1 MKTDSILCCRISF
14 LAIFLLLW
22 GYADSAQL
30 SDNDSWQE
38 QYQEIEKKI
47 SENKGLKKIA
57 ASETDVLDTNALIL
71 STDRTPGDV
80 LLRRTA
86 ALLKSI
92 KTIDKSSK
100 IVQLEK
106 KFNALTSN
114 SCQKG
119 LAKSAASGIASDKDL
134 FMQLNALSKELAFSN
149 PLVDFDS
156 LLFAGY
162 VMPKGGTENHICD
175 QYNAWNIGMGGGLF
189 ILKGILSGNVTL
201 IDVLKN
207 SQCTNGSFKGSN
219 LAGGAFL
226 SPDLSYDGKTI
237 VFSWSPTANPCY
249 HIFKVNID
257 GSNLTQLTDGVARP
271 ANFLINSNH
280 NDMDPVWLPNG
291 RIAFISDRRGGYG
304 RCHTKEKPTF
314 TLHSMKDDGSDIIC
328 LSYHETNEWHPSV
341 DNRGK
346 IVYTR
351 WDYVDRDDCIAH
363 HMWECFP
370 DGRDPRSYHGNYPLP
385 LNTLSGS
392 NFRDGRFDR
401 PVGEFHIRAI
411 PNSSKYIA
419 TAGTHHHF
427 TFGELI
433 MLDPHE
439 TEDDGKVSQVK
450 RITTFWNN
458 WPDFAIGPYG
468 TPWPL
473 SEDYYICNKDKKI
486 IFRDKFGTEQDIYTS
501 TASWRPVDP
510 IPVKA
515 RKMPQS
521 ITTATWQGERK
532 TLSDHYRA
540 TIKINNVKYGDM
552 ALPDTN
558 IKAVRLVQVFP
569 KETVKLNEP
578 RVGYPSESLCRMSL
592 GTAPV
597 EPDGSVHCEAPVGKI
612 IYFQLINDKGLA
624 VASMRSA
631 TYVHEGEQMV
641 CTGCHENKW
650 KSTPSSTNNAFK
662 RAPSKLTPDAGGV
675 EPVNFARL
683 VKPVFD
689 KNCTSCHKQKAKGP
703 DMSYGSLKNYAFFFC
718 TEASPSAPPWLNGDI
733 VSPVK
738 GGSRSVP
745 GKLGASFSKLI
756 NYINGS
762 HNNVKLTDDEY
773 KRVTLWLDLNSNE
786 LGAEYNVTQQWGEQL
801 VWPRIDV
808 TPTNPQGIEIDYP
821 VFGTNVIQNKKQN
834 EQIRVY
840 RNGSVISINNS
851 HAAITEASIFDLS
864 GRRVYQW
871 HFDKETNSFNF
882 DMKKFSLAKG
892 TYILTASAPKQKGII
907 DESNM
912 PVKFLIQ

>member
-1 MKTDSILCCRISF
+1 MKPKIITIYRMAF
-14 LAIFLLLW
+14 LAILVPLLC
-22 GYADSAQL
+22 YANTTQSFTEDF
-30 SDNDSWQE
+30 WQQ
-38 QYQEIEKKI
+38 QYQEIQHKI
-47 SENKGLKKIA
+47 DETKSLKKSAIPK
-57 ASETDVLDTNALIL
+57 SEMLDTNALIL
-71 STDRTPGDV
+71 STDRTPTDV
-80 LLRRTA
+80 LLRRTE
-86 ALLKSI
+86 ALLKSL
-92 KTIDKSSK
+92 KTLSKSSK
-100 IVQLEK
+100 FTQLEQK
-106 KFNALTSN
+106 LNALKSKA
-114 SCQKG
+114 SQKG
-119 LAKSAASGIASDKDL
+119 LAKSAVSDAADDKDL
-134 FMQLNALSKELAFSN
+134 FMQINALNKEAAISN

-156 LLFAGY
+156 LLCVGY

-189 ILKGILSGNVTL
+189 IIKGIKSGNVQL

-237 VFSWSPTANPCY
+237 VFSWSPSSNPCY

-257 GSNLTQLTDGVARP
+257 GSNLTQLTDGSARP
-271 ANFLINSNH
+271 QNFLTNSNH

-291 RIAFISDRRGGYG
+291 RIVFISDRRGGYG

-363 HMWECFP
+363 HMWECYP

-392 NFRDGRFDR
+392 NFTDGRFSR

-411 PNSSKYIA
+411 PNSTKYIA
-419 TAGTHHHF
+419 TCGNHHAF

-433 MLDPHE
+433 MLDPH
-439 TEDDGKVSQVK
+439 TIEDDGKVSQVK

-458 WPDFAIGPYG
+458 WPDFAEGPYG
-468 TPWPL
+468 TAWPL
-473 SEDYYICNKDKKI
+473 SEDYYICNKAKKI
-486 IFRDKFGTEQDIYTS
+486 ILRDRFGTEQDIYTS

-515 RKMPQS
+515 RKAPS
-521 ITTATWQGERK
+521 AITTATWQGERK
-532 TLSDHYRA
+532 GLSDHYRA
-540 TIKINNVKYGDM
+540 TIKINNVKNADM
-552 ALPDTN
+552 PFPANVN
-558 IKAVRLVQVFP
+558 IKSLRIVQLFP
-569 KETVKLNEP
+569 KETMKINEP
-578 RVGYPSESLCRMSL
+578 RTGYPAEALCRMSL

-597 EPDGSVHCEAPVGKI
+597 ESDGSVYCEAPVGKI
-612 IYFQLINDKGLA
+612 IHFQLLDDKGLA

-631 TYVHEGEQMV
+631 TYVHEGEQML
-641 CTGCHENKW
+641 CHGCHENKW
-650 KSTPSSTNNAFK
+650 MATPPVSGMAFK
-662 RAPSKLTPDAGGV
+662 RDPSKLTPDAGGV

-689 KNCTSCHKQKAKGP
+689 KNCTPCHTQRGKGP
-703 DMSYGSLKNYAFFFC
+703 NMSFGSLKNYAFYYC
-718 TEASPSAPPWLNGDI
+718 GDGNPYINGDI
-733 VSPVK
+733 VTPIR

-745 GKLGASFSKLI
+745 GKLGASFSKMI

-762 HNNVKLTDDEY
+762 HNNVKLTEDEY
-773 KRVTLWLDLNSNE
+773 KRVTLWLDLNSME
-786 LGAEYNVTQQWGEQL
+786 LSADYNVSQQRSGQL

-808 TPTNPQGIEIDYP
+808 TTTNPQGIETNRP
-821 VFGTNVIQNKKQN
+821 VFGVTHVQNKKLN
-834 EQIRVY
+834 EQMRVY
-840 RNGSVISINNS
+840 RNGSIISINLPQI
-851 HAAITEASIFDLS
+851 AITGATIYDLS
-864 GRRVYQW
+864 GRLVYSW
-871 HFDKETNSFNF
+871 NFDKETYSFNF
-882 DMKKFSLAKG
+882 DMKKYSLAKG
-892 TYILTASAPKQKGII
+892 TYILNASTLKQEGIKI
-907 DESNM
+907 DNNM
-912 PVKFLIQ
+912 SVKFLIQ